1 MKNVKIR
8 LINISKPKGGGGN
21 SLHRLF
27 SNFTATH
34 LQQIGEIS

>member
-8 LINISKPKGGGGN
+8 LINISKPKGGGN